1 MVEFEQGGAERSEL
15 YGKGLINRLSKELKT
30 LGLKG
35 ISSTNLKLCR
45 TFYLAY
51 QKIGQT
57 PSDQSFEIS
66 AGLQKIQQMLPV
78 TSFGAIASAPET
90 LCNTGRQLSSRV
102 VALCCFADQF
112 EC

>member
-1 MVEFEQGGAERSEL
+1 MSLNVWYIVEFEQGGAERSEL

-35 ISSTNLKLCR
+35 ISSTNLKQCR

-57 PSDQSFEIS
+57 
-66 AGLQKIQQMLPV
+66 LPV
-78 TSFGAIASAPET
+78 TSCDFIANAP
-90 LCNTGRQLSSRV
+90 
-102 VALCCFADQF
+102 
-112 EC
+112 